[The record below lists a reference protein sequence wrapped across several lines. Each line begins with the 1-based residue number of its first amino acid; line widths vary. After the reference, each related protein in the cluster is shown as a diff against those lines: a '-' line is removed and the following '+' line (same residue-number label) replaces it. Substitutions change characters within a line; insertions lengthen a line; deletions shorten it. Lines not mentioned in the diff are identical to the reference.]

1 MEVGMKILHFVLI
14 AVFLLASCTTVEEIE
29 SLEDLE
35 VKLPDGKVKTVDVP
49 WGRDGSGFILM
60 M

>member
-1 MEVGMKILHFVLI
+1 MKILHFVLI

-35 VKLPDGKVKTVDVP
+35 VNLPDGKVKTVDVP